1 VLPKAQIDTDIFY
14 VEPGR
19 FLVSTESCTLRTILG
34 SCVSVCLY
42 DPQLRIGGMNHF
54 MLPRARSA
62 DDHSHRY
69 GDRALSALVERL
81 AGLGSAPRRLFA
93 SVFGGAAVLSSV
105 SEVMHLG
112 RLNAEYA
119 FDWLADAG
127 IGVVA
132 SDVLGS
138 VGRRLDFH
146 IGSGRTSLR
155 LLGGG

>member
-1 VLPKAQIDTDIFY
+1 VLPKAQLETDIFY

-19 FLVSTESCTLRTILG
+19 FLVSTEPCTLRTILG

-42 DPQLRIGGMNHF
+42 DPVLRMGGMNHF

-62 DDHSHRY
+62 DEQSHRY
-69 GDRALSALVERL
+69 GDRALTALVERL
-81 AGLGSAPRRLFA
+81 ARLGSDPRRLCA
-93 SVFGGAAVLSSV
+93 SVFGGAAVLSSM

-119 FDWLADAG
+119 LDWLAEAG

-138 VGRRLDFH
+138 VGRRLDFN
-146 IGSGRTSLR
+146 IGSGKTSLR
-155 LLGGG
+155 LLGGL